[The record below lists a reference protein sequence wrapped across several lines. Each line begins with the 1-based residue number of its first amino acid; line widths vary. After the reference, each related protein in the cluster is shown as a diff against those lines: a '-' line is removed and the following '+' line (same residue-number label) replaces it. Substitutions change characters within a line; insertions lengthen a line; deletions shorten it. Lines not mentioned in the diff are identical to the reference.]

1 MKKQRLYFA
10 NKGPSSQGLPQSNC
24 LINVH
29 DDYAI
34 SLQDCISRADHSSL
48 LYGLCVNSQGKALM
62 KRFRR
67 DMQCETAFVSWE
79 QTLRSRKQ
87 RKERRQEL
95 DLSDR
100 ALLRIIYYNFF

>member
-1 MKKQRLYFA
+1 MKKQRHYFA

-24 LINVH
+24 LINEH

-34 SLQDCISRADHSSL
+34 SLQDGISRADYSSL

-67 DMQCETAFVSWE
+67 DMQCETAFCIMGADF
-79 QTLRSRKQ
+79 KI
-87 RKERRQEL
+87 KEIREGEEA
-95 DLSDR
+95 R
-100 ALLRIIYYNFF
+100 ASFE